1 MRLARFGG
9 LLAVLLFLWGCAN
22 VVPPTGGERDALPP
36 ELMRAVPENRS
47 LFFNKRQIR
56 LDFNEYVKLQN
67 PSNIQFTPAL
77 EGKPNFDVRFGT
89 LYIDLGPDSLRAN
102 TTYTINF
109 GDALTDLNEGNKL
122 VNFRYVFST
131 GSYLDSLQVS
141 GMVLSAEKREPL
153 EGVLVALYPQD
164 YGDSAIFL
172 KKPFYF
178 TKTNKTG
185 RFSLENL
192 KSGNYFVWVFKD
204 EDNNLKYSK
213 TEEAAFAEQM
223 LVLDTLSADSLRF
236 LLIKDLKANLK
247 LQERR
252 SPEPGAAKFVFS
264 SAPDSLEIGLLDSN
278 TGETVVER
286 MQDSVF
292 FYHRLTTA
300 DSLFF
305 RLAYAGRVDTIRINQ
320 RKQLP
325 LAMSQL
331 RLLKNNQPSVLEP
344 IKLTANRPILA
355 VFDTALVSW
364 SYDTLSAVKIP
375 FSWKILGTQLEITP
389 ELLQNKRYEIFIAQG
404 ALQDWFGAAIDS
416 FRFAFSSVSP
426 DAFGDL
432 VVEGLDS
439 LPVGIT
445 HIDLLSEAYELIQ
458 RVKLPDDNKLT
469 FQKLRPLSY
478 RIRFFSDVN
487 GNGQLD
493 LGSIANRIQPEPLWY
508 LRETAKLRANWEVSI
523 NAAQLLQR

>member
-9 LLAVLLFLWGCAN
+9 LLVVLLVLWGCAN
-22 VVPPTGGERDALPP
+22 IVPPTGGERDALPP

-77 EGKPNFDVRFGT
+77 EGKPNFEVRFGT

-122 VNFRYVFST
+122 ENFRYVFST

-141 GMVLSAEKREPL
+141 GLVLSAEKREPQ
-153 EGVLVALYPQD
+153 EGVLVALYPED
-164 YGDSAIFL
+164 YGDSAIYL

-178 TKTNKTG
+178 TKTNKSG
-185 RFSLENL
+185 KFSLENL

-223 LVLDTLSADSLRF
+223 LVLDTLNADSLRF
-236 LLIKDLKANLK
+236 LLIQDLRANLK

-252 SPEPGAAKFVFS
+252 SPEVGAAKFVFS
-264 SAPDSLEIGLLDSN
+264 SAPDSLEITLLDS
-278 TGETVVER
+278 TATETVLER

-305 RLAYAGRVDTIRINQ
+305 RLSYAGRIDTIRINQ
-320 RKQLP
+320 RKIP
-325 LAMSQL
+325 LGMSQL
-331 RLLKNNQPSVLEP
+331 MLQKNNQPSVLEP
-344 IKLTANRPILA
+344 IKLTATRPLSSE
-355 VFDTALVSW
+355 FDTSLVSW
-364 SYDTLSAVKIP
+364 GYDTLTAVKIP
-375 FSWKILGTQLEITP
+375 FSWKIDGAKIEINP
-389 ELLQNKRYEIFIAQG
+389 ELLQNKRYEVFIAQG
-404 ALQDWFGAAIDS
+404 ALKDWFGAAVDS
-416 FRFAFSSVSP
+416 FRFGFSSASP
-426 DAFGDL
+426 EAFGDL
-432 VVEGLDS
+432 VIEGLDS
-439 LPVGIT
+439 LPEGIT
-445 HIDLLSEAYELIQ
+445 HIDLLSEGYELIQ
-458 RVKLPDDNKLT
+458 RMKLPGDKKLT
-469 FQKLRPLSY
+469 FEKLRPLSY

-493 LGSIANRIQPEPLWY
+493 LGSITNRIQPEPLWY

-523 NAAQLLQR
+523 NAAQQLQR